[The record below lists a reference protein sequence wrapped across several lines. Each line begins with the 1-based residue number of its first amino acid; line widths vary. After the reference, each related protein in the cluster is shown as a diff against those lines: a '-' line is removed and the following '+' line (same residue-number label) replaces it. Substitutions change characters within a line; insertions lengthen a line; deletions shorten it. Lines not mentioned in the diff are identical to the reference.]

1 MNDVE
6 RKIALWLEKYE
17 GEERCNYCIYN
28 KDCPHGIVCYGR
40 NPVEP
45 PCCNLDYEG
54 KLLNKNAL
62 YMDIKNGEWD

>member
-1 MNDVE
+1 MPIGGCMNSPKDTT
-6 RKIALWLEKYE
+6 IN

-62 YMDIKNGEWD
+62 YTDIKNGEWD